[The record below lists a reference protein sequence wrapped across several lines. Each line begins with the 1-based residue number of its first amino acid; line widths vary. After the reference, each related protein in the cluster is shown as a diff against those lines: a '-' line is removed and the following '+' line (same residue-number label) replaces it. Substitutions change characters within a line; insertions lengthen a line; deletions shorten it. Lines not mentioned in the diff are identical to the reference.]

1 MANRFWVGGTGT
13 WDATTTTNWSDTSG
27 GAGGASAPTSADDV
41 YFDAGSDAGSPFTVT
56 VAAGGINCNNFDS
69 TGVDQAM
76 VLAGSAASSMILN
89 IHGDTCIFAASN
101 FSITTSVVGGQLFL
115 IFFLNNSSDL
125 TLTTNGVN
133 HPGVYSID
141 CGAVRKIILG
151 SALNCRT
158 LEFRKG
164 IFDTANYNVTCRF
177 IQKLFSASASQFLMG
192 SSTVTCEFYWYFDG
206 VHTINAGTSSL
217 VITETNPI
225 SNGNFGPSNTYYDVS
240 FTNTAVGNLIFN
252 NTYTFNNLTF
262 PVRSSNGIRQISF
275 GGDITINGTLDIQ
288 SANTS
293 AVRRTFIASTLVGT
307 PRTITAATVATLADV
322 DFRDIEGAGL
332 GTWSGTR
339 LGNCLGNTGIT
350 FDAGKDVYRVGNGNW
365 SATQWSLT
373 SGGSVDVNNFPLAQD
388 TAIFDTG
395 TTTGT
400 HTIDAAWNIGNLD
413 MSALNVA
420 VTLATGG
427 QQPNIHGDVTLDA
440 DVTLTGTGQL
450 QFTGASNQTV
460 TSAGKTFTQPF
471 NINKPTTTSLILGDA
486 LTSNLGFTL
495 TQGTLNLNDFDLTSL
510 IFTSNNTNT
519 RSIAFGTSK
528 INVTG
533 NATTII
539 NFSNPTNFTYTGSP
553 NFELTYSGGDGAR
566 NVRFGNDLT
575 PESDLEANAI
585 NITVLNGSDIFAI
598 FLGSTFTKLRNLIF
612 ADDFSGTF
620 GDTINPNFR
629 AIGFIYGN
637 LRLSSAMSLN
647 MSPTTPFRL
656 SGSLGTQQITTNGQ
670 TLDFPVI
677 KIAGSTLEL
686 QDNLTMGSTSTLTHE
701 AGTIDLNDNT
711 LTTGVYSATGS
722 LDRSID
728 FGTGTLAVGGNFT
741 ASGSNYTTAGTGSVS
756 MTSASGKTFAG
767 GNFTYPTLNQGGA
780 GTLTITGANT
790 FNNITNTNATAS
802 TITFPASTVTRVLNM
817 KLKGNISNLVSMRSS
832 IDGTT
837 YTIQT

>member
-1 MANRFWVGGTGT
+1 MADRFWVGGTGT
-13 WDATTTTNWSDTSG
+13 WDATTTTNWSTTSG

-41 YFDAGSDAGSPFTVT
+41 YFDANSDAGGAFTVT
-56 VAAGGINCNNFDS
+56 VAAGGRNCKNFDS

-76 VLAGSAASSMILN
+76 VLAGAAASSVILN

-101 FSITTSVVGGQLFL
+101 FSITTSVGSGQLFF
-115 IFFLNNSSDL
+115 IIFLNNSSDL

-133 HPGVYSID
+133 HPGGYSID

-151 SALNCRT
+151 SALNCGT
-158 LEFRKG
+158 LEFRQG
-164 IFDTANYNVTCRF
+164 IFDTANYNVTCTF
-177 IQKLFSASASQFLMG
+177 IQKLPAASASQFLMG
-192 SSTVTCEFYWYFDG
+192 SSTVTCQFYWDFGG

-217 VITETNPI
+217 VITGTNPI
-225 SNGNFGPSNTYYDVS
+225 SNGNFGSSNTYYDVS

-307 PRTITAATVATLADV
+307 TRTLTAATVATLADV

-339 LGNCLGNTGIT
+339 LGNCGGNTGIT
-350 FDAGKDVYRVGNGNW
+350 FDAGKDVYRVGTGGW
-365 SATQWSLT
+365 SATQWALT

-400 HTIDAAWNIGNLD
+400 HFSGGTPWNVGTLD

-420 VTLATGG
+420 VTLSLSGF
-427 QQPNIHGDVTLDA
+427 NIYGDVTLN
-440 DVTLTGTGQL
+440 
-450 QFTGASNQTV
+450 SNVSTSDPANIFFIGSATQTI
-460 TSAGKTFTQPF
+460 TSAGV
-471 NINKPTTTSLILGDA
+471 NITNYLTLDKAEGLFLLGDN
-486 LTSNLGFTL
+486 LT
-495 TQGTLNLNDFDLTSL
+495 TLNTIQLNRGTISLNNFDLTIGRIS
-510 IFTSNNTNT
+510 SNNADT
-519 RSIAFGTSK
+519 RSIAFGTSE
-528 INVTG
+528 INLTANSSDLLQIS
-533 NATTII
+533 NA
-539 NFSNPTNFTYTGSP
+539 TNFTYTGTP
-553 NFELTYSGGDGAR
+553 TINLTYSGSVGKR
-566 NVRFGNDLT
+566 TIRFGSAGGATELNC
-575 PESDLEANAI
+575 PNI
-585 NITVLNGSDIFAI
+585 NITGGTDIIDAAVRVNNFD
-598 FLGSTFTKLRNLIF
+598 LTG
-612 ADDFSGTF
+612 FSGEFLQNGNNIF
-620 GDTINPNFR
+620 GDFTISSGMTIPASNFTL
-629 AIGFIYGN
+629 FF
-637 LRLSSAMSLN
+637 LKSS
-647 MSPTTPFRL
+647 
-656 SGSLGTQQITTNGQ
+656 GTQTVTFNGQ
-670 TLDFPVI
+670 TLDFPI
-677 KIAGSTLEL
+677 TKSGAGTLQL
-686 QDNLTMGSTSTLTHE
+686 LDNATIGATRTLTHS

-722 LDRSID
+722 DARSID

-767 GNFTYPTLNQGGA
+767 GGFTYPTLNQGGA